1 MTRNLLRRSLAT
13 LAATVAVPAL
23 AHEGHGLSGP
33 HWHATDAA
41 IFIALAVAVG
51 IALWAGRK

>member
-1 MTRNLLRRSLAT
+1 MRMFRKPLIGLASLAGA
-13 LAATVAVPAL
+13 LPAL

-51 IALWAGRK
+51 IAWWAGRK

>member
-1 MTRNLLRRSLAT
+1 MRTLRTFIAAT
-13 LAATVAVPAL
+13 LATATALPAL
-23 AHEGHGLSGP
+23 AHDGHGLGGP

-51 IALWAGRK
+51 IAFWAGRK